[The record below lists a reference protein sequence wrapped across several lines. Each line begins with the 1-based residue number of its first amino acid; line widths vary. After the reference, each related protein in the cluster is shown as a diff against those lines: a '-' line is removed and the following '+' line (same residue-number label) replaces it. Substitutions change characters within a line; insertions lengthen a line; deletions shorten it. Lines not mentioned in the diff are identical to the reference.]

1 MLSDIEL
8 NKLKNSFNIKKF
20 IKGDIIFP
28 EGAEADGAY
37 IVISGSVI
45 LKKHHQKSKIIEHI
59 GTIKKGDT
67 FGAWYV
73 LFESN
78 LRPLSAEA
86 KEDSEL
92 IFIPNDILVN
102 KLKNSDPFI
111 IYCFRKWID
120 LTSKNIVP
128 KKKVLNENNSN

>member
-1 MLSDIEL
+1 MLSHLEL
-8 NKLKNSFNIKKF
+8 NKLKKSFKIKKF
-20 IKGDIIFP
+20 IKGDIIFAQ
-28 EGAEADGAY
+28 GAEADGAY

-45 LKKHHQKSKIIEHI
+45 LKKHHYKNKMIEHV

-78 LRPLSAEA
+78 LRLLSAEA
-86 KEDSEL
+86 NEESEL
-92 IFIPNDILVN
+92 IFIANDILVD
-102 KLKNSDPFI
+102 KLKKSDPFI

-128 KKKVLNENNSN
+128 KKNVFNTNNSE

>member
-20 IKGDIIFP
+20 IQGDIIFP
-28 EGAEADGAY
+28 QGAEADGAY
-37 IVISGSVI
+37 IVISG
-45 LKKHHQKSKIIEHI
+45 
-59 GTIKKGDT
+59 TIKKGDT
-67 FGAWYV
+67 FGAWYI

-86 KEDSEL
+86 NEDSEL

>member
-1 MLSDIEL
+1 MLSNLEL
-8 NKLKNSFNIKKF
+8 NQLKKSFKIKKF
-20 IKGDIIFP
+20 VKGEIIFP
-28 EGAEADGAY
+28 QGAEADGAY
-37 IVISGSVI
+37 IVISGSVT
-45 LKKHHQKSKIIEHI
+45 LKKHYYKSNMIEHI
-59 GTIKKGDT
+59 GTIKRGDT

-86 KEDSEL
+86 NEESEL
-92 IFIPNDILVN
+92 ILIPNDILVDKLN
-102 KLKNSDPFI
+102 KSDPFI

-128 KKKVLNENNSN
+128 KKNIHNTNNSD

>member
-8 NKLKNSFNIKKF
+8 NKLKNSFKIKNF
-20 IKGDIIFP
+20 IKGEIIFP
-28 EGAEADGAY
+28 QGAEADGAY
-37 IVISGSVI
+37 IVISGSVT
-45 LKKHHQKSKIIEHI
+45 LKKHHQKNKMIEHI

-86 KEDSEL
+86 
-92 IFIPNDILVN
+92 N
-102 KLKNSDPFI
+102 
-111 IYCFRKWID
+111 
-120 LTSKNIVP
+120 
-128 KKKVLNENNSN
+128 

>member
-1 MLSDIEL
+1 MLSHLEL
-8 NKLKNSFNIKKF
+8 NKLKKSFKIK
-20 IKGDIIFP
+20 
-28 EGAEADGAY
+28 Y

-45 LKKHHQKSKIIEHI
+45 LKKHHYKNKMIEHV

-78 LRPLSAEA
+78 LRLLSAEA
-86 KEDSEL
+86 NEESEL
-92 IFIPNDILVN
+92 IFIANDILVD
-102 KLKNSDPFI
+102 KLKKSDPFI

-128 KKKVLNENNSN
+128 KKNVFNTNNSE

>member
-8 NKLKNSFNIKKF
+8 NKLKNSFKIKKF
-20 IKGDIIFP
+20 IKDDIIFP
-28 EGAEADGAY
+28 QGAEADGAY
-37 IVISGSVI
+37 IVISGSVT
-45 LKKHHQKSKIIEHI
+45 LKKHHQKNKMIEHI

-86 KEDSEL
+86 NEDSEL

>member
-1 MLSDIEL
+1 MLSQLEL
-8 NKLKNSFNIKKF
+8 NKLKNSFKTKKF

-28 EGAEADGAY
+28 QGSEADGAY

-45 LKKHHQKSKIIEHI
+45 LKKHHDKSMMIEHI

-86 KEDSEL
+86 IEDSEL
-92 IFIPNDILVN
+92 IFIPNNILVD
-102 KLKNSDPFI
+102 KLKQSDPFI

-120 LTSKNIVP
+120 LTSKNVVP
-128 KKKVLNENNSN
+128 KKNVLNTSNSD

>member
-20 IKGDIIFP
+20 IRGDIIFP
-28 EGAEADGAY
+28 QGAEADGAY

-45 LKKHHQKSKIIEHI
+45 LKKHHHKSKMIEHI

-86 KEDSEL
+86 NEDSEL

>member
-8 NKLKNSFNIKKF
+8 NKLKNSFKIKKF
-20 IKGDIIFP
+20 IKDDIIFP
-28 EGAEADGAY
+28 QGAEADGAY
-37 IVISGSVI
+37 IVISGSVT
-45 LKKHHQKSKIIEHI
+45 LKKHHQKNKMIEHI

-86 KEDSEL
+86 NEDSEL
-92 IFIPNDILVN
+92 IFIPNDILIN

-128 KKKVLNENNSN
+128 KKKVLNANNSN

>member
-28 EGAEADGAY
+28 QGAEADGAY

-86 KEDSEL
+86 KEE
-92 IFIPNDILVN
+92 
-102 KLKNSDPFI
+102 
-111 IYCFRKWID
+111 FR
-120 LTSKNIVP
+120 TYFYT
-128 KKKVLNENNSN
+128 